1 VSYARQWNEHD
12 EARTL
17 LGLLHRGVSTADD
30 LRRLISISQADADFL
45 RKTLHPNMVRQLM
58 AYRLQVL
65 AEFENLLAK
74 KMLHS
79 DSASPSV

>member
-1 VSYARQWNEHD
+1 VSYTRQWNERD

-30 LRRLISISQADADFL
+30 LRRLISISEADADFL
-45 RKTLHPNMVRQLM
+45 RKTLHPNLVRRFV

-65 AEFENLLAK
+65 AEFEVLLANQ
-74 KMLHS
+74 
-79 DSASPSV
+79 